1 MQCADQT
8 AIVIKEAQRT
18 TSWIVCTGKH
28 IVKSVLKRMIMST
41 TSYVGGGGWGNPS
54 LLLLPP
60 AIVWVPS
67 LTRPPIL
74 LFWRKGLI
82 FIFVASYGTEYTEK
96 ISRTKTCLSSMFLAK
111 ESRLDWHRMKHC
123 LRDWSV
129 LILLLILIHLWKYC
143 DVNFSYILFINKS
156 KTFFTKDCQV
166 KIWIQCSTLI
176 NTLNKNGAGAV
187 SRTKWSMT

>member
-1 MQCADQT
+1 MCFFSLFFPLILFLHCYFDYVT
-8 AIVIKEAQRT
+8 Y
-18 TSWIVCTGKH
+18 H
-28 IVKSVLKRMIMST
+28 ICHILKIMIMFT

-54 LLLLPP
+54 LLLLPA

-96 ISRTKTCLSSMFLAK
+96 ISSTKTCLSSMFLAK

-123 LRDWSV
+123 LRDWSL
-129 LILLLILIHLWKYC
+129 LILLLILIHLWGALKMLC
-143 DVNFSYILFINKS
+143 CELFLLP
-156 KTFFTKDCQV
+156 FY
-166 KIWIQCSTLI
+166 LH
-176 NTLNKNGAGAV
+176 
-187 SRTKWSMT
+187 